1 MNSLLYSAP
10 LLRILLPYMAGIL
23 ASRLFLYA
31 HLPAGLRTA
40 LLLGAAAAAALLCT
54 LRLDFR
60 HRWTGGLAAAALAF
74 PLALSIANQLGVD
87 PMPFFILVCVASSAC
102 FSSPI
107 GYQTNLIVQ
116 GIGNYRFTDFVRV
129 GLPLNL
135 LVALVSILLIPQIWP
150 FEM

>member
-1 MNSLLYSAP
+1 
-10 LLRILLPYMAGIL
+10 
-23 ASRLFLYA
+23 
-31 HLPAGLRTA
+31 
-40 LLLGAAAAAALLCT
+40 
-54 LRLDFR
+54 
-60 HRWTGGLAAAALAF
+60 
-74 PLALSIANQLGVD
+74 
-87 PMPFFILVCVASSAC
+87 MPFFILVCVASSAC